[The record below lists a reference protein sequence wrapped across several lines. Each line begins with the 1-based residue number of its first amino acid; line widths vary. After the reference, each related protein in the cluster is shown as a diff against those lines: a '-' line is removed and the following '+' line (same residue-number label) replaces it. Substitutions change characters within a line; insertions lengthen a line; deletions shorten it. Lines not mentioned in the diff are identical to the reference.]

1 VRFNERFVHG
11 RLRRRVL
18 RAPAVDGWL
27 AEELAQRPPERTE
40 AALKKIEG
48 DCLALPIPGSG
59 DLARLSAAA
68 TVAAGGPG
76 ASFDDVELLIGWPE
90 HLVIVRRRGVVVHAE
105 GDVVHFGRL
114 ALDGRH
120 AIERTG
126 YQYIADT
133 GIEVRVELALHTEG
147 AAGTTL
153 LEPGGRA
160 RHGPYEILHEHSFD
174 PSDRPSGARTHGYT
188 FVVRRD
194 PPLDFAPPAAALRS
208 GRTDE
213 FAQAPHPLD
222 VTTAAP
228 VLALARQ
235 RGLLGADEALVG
247 ETDAFARLLDRYEG
261 HRQKLD
267 EAVRGGTA
275 GVEFARRGEAVVV
288 DSAHLSRGEHGEPKH
303 GRALLALDPTG
314 GLTITRTPIG
324 TMPGRLRKGRGT
336 DT

>member
-1 VRFNERFVHG
+1 
-11 RLRRRVL
+11 
-18 RAPAVDGWL
+18 
-27 AEELAQRPPERTE
+27 
-40 AALKKIEG
+40 
-48 DCLALPIPGSG
+48 
-59 DLARLSAAA
+59 
-68 TVAAGGPG
+68 
-76 ASFDDVELLIGWPE
+76 
-90 HLVIVRRRGVVVHAE
+90 
-105 GDVVHFGRL
+105 VVHFGRL

-133 GIEVRVELALHTEG
+133 GIEVRVELALHGDG
-147 AAGTTL
+147 APGSAL

-174 PSDRPSGARTHGYT
+174 PSDRPSGARTHGYS

-194 PPLDFAPPAAALRS
+194 PNAPFAVTA
-208 GRTDE
+208 E
-213 FAQAPHPLD
+213 HMAQAPHPLD

-267 EAVRGGTA
+267 EAVRGGGA

-288 DSAHLSRGEHGEPKH
+288 DSAHLARGEHGEPRH

-314 GLTITRTPIG
+314 GLTVTRTPIG
-324 TMPGRLRKGRGT
+324 TMPGRLRKAH
-336 DT
+336 